1 MEGGT
6 SGSGNG
12 AATVVDHDPLP
23 PHYADS
29 DPTRYDYHL
38 SRGVCLAMIRLQ
50 YAIISLSFHPSGHV
64 LAAASGSKV
73 HLWDWDDVGGRMRRE
88 REERRAARRM
98 LRGDDDERMAVDNDE
113 DEDADLLSSLPVS
126 GSAARS
132 EERHIG
138 GSGGELLEYGFTAA
152 LRCVHFPPSG
162 RHVIIGGA
170 NPQQNPRGGGMS
182 GGGMTFNLKLHEFDL
197 AVALRGRSSDEQA
210 SSALLSNVST
220 TSGYCMLF
228 CHRLLAFAY

>member
-1 MEGGT
+1 MRNLEGHPRTPWTVKYHPVDSNIVASGCLGFQVRVWDWNYRPYNSRKHGSGVGGGMAATRHIDKAVRRPASPRAVVGGLEGGT
-6 SGSGNG
+6 SGGS
-12 AATVVDHDPLP
+12 ATVDHDPLP

-98 LRGDDDERMAVDNDE
+98 LRGAADERLAVDNGE
-113 DEDADLLSSLPVS
+113 DEAS
-126 GSAARS
+126 G
-132 EERHIG
+132 
-138 GSGGELLEYGFTAA
+138 
-152 LRCVHFPPSG
+152 
-162 RHVIIGGA
+162 
-170 NPQQNPRGGGMS
+170 
-182 GGGMTFNLKLHEFDL
+182 
-197 AVALRGRSSDEQA
+197 
-210 SSALLSNVST
+210 
-220 TSGYCMLF
+220 
-228 CHRLLAFAY
+228 